1 MSACLFLFDKQYIT
15 SSSHHLTE
23 FVRCLFRSLVVFETS
38 DRVKIALTTLIKNLE
53 MKVLAA
59 LLLLSVALCF
69 TTSASGIA
77 DRLWWKK
84 IQMFLL
90 PLEIFVDDD
99 HESSFV

>member
-1 MSACLFLFDKQYIT
+1 MHVYSCLISSILPRHHIIQLNSCAACSDLKFVFD
-15 SSSHHLTE
+15 
-23 FVRCLFRSLVVFETS
+23 TS
-38 DRVKIALTTLIKNLE
+38 DRVKSALTTLTKNLE